1 LLIYVSGEFNWK
13 GYLSQDGRR
22 LFFFFVVVVCFDK
35 MAGVVVR
42 ALLRNRTSGIDT
54 DRLKKDICCEGLAL
68 AIMENNKP
76 QICIL

>member
-1 LLIYVSGEFNWK
+1 
-13 GYLSQDGRR
+13 
-22 LFFFFVVVVCFDK
+22 

-54 DRLKKDICCEGLAL
+54 DRLKKDIYCEGLAL